1 MKQSFRSH
9 SAAELR
15 NEENEILRF
24 YKIVKM
30 ENYSLFNLMIDGK
43 LLILIFI
50 ALNLGTIFIKN
61 RGKFIIS
68 NITINILF
76 IFLIIGMTL
85 TQRFLVFIDIEAVEQ
100 AFAFPYL
107 VDILYYNSN
116 KFILIGLFLLINLI
130 ITYKKL
136 IYNKAKDDNSINLV

>member
-1 MKQSFRSH
+1 
-9 SAAELR
+9 
-15 NEENEILRF
+15 
-24 YKIVKM
+24 M
-30 ENYSLFNLMIDGK
+30 ESYPIFNLMNDGK

-50 ALNLGTIFIKN
+50 ALNLGTVFIKN

-68 NITINILF
+68 NLTINILF

-85 TQRFLVFIDIEAVEQ
+85 TQRFLIFVDIEAVEQ

-116 KFILIGLFLLINLI
+116 KFILIGVFLLINLI
-130 ITYKKL
+130 ITYRKL
-136 IYNKAKDDNSINLV
+136 IYSKTKDDNSITLV

>member
-1 MKQSFRSH
+1 M
-9 SAAELR
+9 
-15 NEENEILRF
+15 N
-24 YKIVKM
+24 
-30 ENYSLFNLMIDGK
+30 DGK

-50 ALNLGTIFIKN
+50 ALNLGTVFIKN

-68 NITINILF
+68 NLTINILF

-85 TQRFLVFIDIEAVEQ
+85 TQRFLIFVDIEAVEQ

-116 KFILIGLFLLINLI
+116 KFILIGVFLLINLI
-130 ITYKKL
+130 ITYRKL
-136 IYNKAKDDNSINLV
+136 IYSKTKDDNSINLV

>member
-1 MKQSFRSH
+1 
-9 SAAELR
+9 
-15 NEENEILRF
+15 
-24 YKIVKM
+24 M
-30 ENYSLFNLMIDGK
+30 ESYPIFNLMNDGK

-61 RGKFIIS
+61 RGKFIVS

-76 IFLIIGMTL
+76 IFLIVGMTL
-85 TQRFLVFIDIEAVEQ
+85 TQRFQVFIDIEAVEQ
-100 AFAFPYL
+100 AFVFPYL

-136 IYNKAKDDNSINLV
+136 IYSKTKDDNSINLVNQKN

>member
-1 MKQSFRSH
+1 
-9 SAAELR
+9 
-15 NEENEILRF
+15 
-24 YKIVKM
+24 M
-30 ENYSLFNLMIDGK
+30 ENYPIFNLMNDGK

-50 ALNLGTIFIKN
+50 ALNLGTIFIKT
-61 RGKFIIS
+61 RGKFIFS
-68 NITINILF
+68 NITINVLF

-85 TQRFLVFIDIEAVEQ
+85 TQRFQVFIDIEAVEQ

-136 IYNKAKDDNSINLV
+136 IYNKTKDDNSINLV